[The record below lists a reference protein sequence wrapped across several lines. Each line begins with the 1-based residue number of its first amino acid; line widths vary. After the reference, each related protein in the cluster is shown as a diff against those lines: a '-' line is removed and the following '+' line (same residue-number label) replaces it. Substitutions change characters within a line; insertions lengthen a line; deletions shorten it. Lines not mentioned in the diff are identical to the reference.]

1 MQYFA
6 ILNKYIAY
14 ICKMK
19 TKKPSLAIDMD
30 GVIADTESHFI
41 TWYHKDYGVHINRED
56 LIGKPESE
64 AFPDKQAV
72 WKFVNSPGF
81 FRTLPVMPG
90 AIETVKELMNDFEV
104 YIVSAAM
111 EFPQS
116 LFEKHQWLQE
126 HFPFISWKNIV
137 LCGDKS
143 IIDTDY
149 MIDDHFKNL
158 DFCKGKAILF
168 HAAHNATTDR
178 HQRVHSWEE
187 VKVLLKKELETESS
201 C

>member
-1 MQYFA
+1 
-6 ILNKYIAY
+6 
-14 ICKMK
+14 MK
-19 TKKPSLAIDMD
+19 IKKPSIAIDMD

-41 TWYHKDYGVHINRED
+41 TWYYKDYGVLVNRAE
-56 LIGKPESE
+56 LFGKPESE
-64 AFPDKQAV
+64 AFPNKEAV
-72 WKFVNSPGF
+72 LKFVHSPGF
-81 FRTLPVMPG
+81 FRTLPVMAG
-90 AIETVKELMNDFEV
+90 AVEVIQELMKDFEI

-116 LFEKHQWLQE
+116 LSEKKEWLQE

-137 LCGDKS
+137 FCGDKS

-178 HQRVHSWEE
+178 HQRVHSWED
-187 VKVLLKKELETESS
+187 VKSLLQKELAALN
-201 C
+201 